1 MKSSWDGFSFTH
13 SFFPKGNKAELIFF
27 HSILQCL
34 KKNIKVSKTF
44 PLDTGCTLNVNKTF
58 KRRVGRLLNVLCTFK
73 LHYVSK
79 GLSYLF
85 QFQLP
90 IYLVFLFSSIL
101 AVTEETSNT
110 SYIFRKWK
118 AVSSLIFWMASYLH
132 YFLEMNGMKVQKYV
146 KDRYFTCLFYK
157 VSICIV
163 KVENAR

>member
-44 PLDTGCTLNVNKTF
+44 PLDTGCTLNVNK
-58 KRRVGRLLNVLCTFK
+58 TFK